1 MTTHTTPIDLR
12 PYHGREC
19 EAVLNSCVI
28 GEFKAKGKISVNNYG
43 EVFLCQNERD
53 GGRADEMFGFSYSWR
68 IQENTELVW
77 DKNHLKSITILDEPK
92 SINPEWDWKDGE
104 EVCHIN
110 NPIGR
115 WRIVLNGNIIHVFS
129 FDGISVCSGNNDGVF
144 NSGYRKLPPPPRKLV
159 EITEEVFRSTAWYG
173 KKVIWADKE
182 RKIIAVDYETNNLHF
197 GLNRQSHYSQCKLI
211 EE

>member
-19 EAVLNSCVI
+19 EAVLNSSVI
-28 GEFKAKGKISVNNYG
+28 GEFKAKGKISVNNDG
-43 EVFLCQNERD
+43 EVFLCQNERA
-53 GGRADEMFGFSYSWR
+53 GCLADEMFGFSYSWGV
-68 IQENTELVW
+68 QKNNELVW
-77 DKNHLKSITILDEPK
+77 DKNHLKSITFLDEPNP
-92 SINPEWDWKDGE
+92 INHEWDWKDGE
-104 EVCHIN
+104 EVYLRGNKYKCHM
-110 NPIGR
+110 
-115 WRIVLNGNIIHVFS
+115 LK
-129 FDGISVCSGNNDGVF
+129 DDLVCFVSAATGVCRKLF
-144 NSGYRKLPPPPRKLV
+144 TLKAAYNHGFRKLPPQPQRKLV
-159 EITEEVFRSTAWYG
+159 EITEEMFRSTAWYG